1 MWFIP
6 EKRGHIE
13 AVLQIQIHKAILCL
27 AFAYVLLNINKAVLD
42 KSYNSYQL
50 TLIILPFVFVNI
62 GFGFLVL
69 PLLQENWSIFN
80 RNKQTCEVL
89 ESRNSV

>member
-13 AVLQIQIHKAILCL
+13 AVLQIQIDKAILCL

-50 TLIILPFVFVNI
+50 TLI
-62 GFGFLVL
+62 
-69 PLLQENWSIFN
+69 S
-80 RNKQTCEVL
+80 
-89 ESRNSV
+89 